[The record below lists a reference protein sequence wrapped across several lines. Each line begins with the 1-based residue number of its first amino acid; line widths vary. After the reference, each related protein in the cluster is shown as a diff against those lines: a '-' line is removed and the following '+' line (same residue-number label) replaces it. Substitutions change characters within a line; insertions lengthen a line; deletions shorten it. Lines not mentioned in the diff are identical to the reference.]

1 MAHGGIGTIEET
13 LQRVQGEFREMPGLR
28 LTPAQASRL
37 WGLDAVASQAVLDA
51 LVDVRFLRKTADG
64 AFICAQPTPSGR
76 FITQGLRSVED
87 APGVSR
93 ALRAGSAFGLAAAAA
108 ALACAVVVS
117 ATTLQV
123 PAGGDLQSA
132 LFNAQPGDT
141 IVLTPGA
148 TYTGNFTL
156 PDKGGSS
163 LITLQTDPQGLP
175 VPASAFLP
183 PRRPGSRSCARQSGS
198 RRFKRR
204 PVRIT
209 GGLSSSK
216 FQANA
221 GGAGDIVA
229 LGSGSARRA
238 RSSASRTT

>member
-1 MAHGGIGTIEET
+1 STPS
-13 LQRVQGEFREMPGLR
+13 RLR
-28 LTPAQASRL
+28 PSLTPWSTSGSFAR
-37 WGLDAVASQAVLDA
+37 
-51 LVDVRFLRKTADG
+51 RRTARS
-64 AFICAQPTPSGR
+64 CAQPTPSGR

-108 ALACAVVVS
+108 ALACAAVVS

-175 VPASAFLP
+175 
-183 PRRPGSRSCARQSGS
+183 
-198 RRFKRR
+198 
-204 PVRIT
+204 
-209 GGLSSSK
+209 
-216 FQANA
+216 
-221 GGAGDIVA
+221 GAGERISPA
-229 LGSGSARRA
+229 EA
-238 RSSASRTT
+238 